1 MIMRKIS
8 PPLLC
13 KPRPPRLLPLALLR
27 VVELDAVQSLPTVP
41 ASDHCNKNII
51 IIIINIIIIIIM
63 FRAFRPSQPP
73 ITATTRSMLT

>member
-1 MIMRKIS
+1 MIMRKIP

-41 ASDHCNKNII
+41 ASDHCNNKVNGD
-51 IIIINIIIIIIM
+51 
-63 FRAFRPSQPP
+63 FKAS
-73 ITATTRSMLT
+73 